1 MRELPL
7 PALLEPVIA
16 IAKQAGDAIL
26 VVYHR
31 PEGFA
36 VTDKADASPLT
47 EADLAAHRI
56 IEASLAVLTPGV
68 PVLSEESGAQVPW
81 EVRQR
86 WPHYWL
92 VDPLDGTREFVAK
105 SGEFTVNIALIEQGV
120 PVLGVVYVPTTAV
133 TYAGMQRA
141 RIGAGHAIAFRADSS
156 GRTPIRVRTLAA
168 AKARAAPVT
177 VVASR
182 RHGGERLPALL
193 VQLERKLGPYA
204 LANMSSSLKICRVA
218 EGEADFYPRLGPT
231 SEWDTAAA
239 QAVLEAA
246 GGHLVGPDL
255 LPLRYNSKAS
265 LLNPDFHA
273 FGDATERWR
282 WLASINSNP

>member
-1 MRELPL
+1 MRELSL

-16 IAKQAGDAIL
+16 IARQAGDAIL

-68 PVLSEESGAQVPW
+68 PVLSEESGEQLPW
-81 EVRQR
+81 AVRQR

-92 VDPLDGTREFVAK
+92 VDPLDGTKEFVAK

-133 TYAGMQRA
+133 TYAGMPGA
-141 RIGAGHAIAFRADSS
+141 RSGAGSAIAFRADSA
-156 GRTPIRVRTLAA
+156 GRTPIHVRTLAA
-168 AKARAAPVT
+168 AKARAVPVT

-193 VQLERKLGPYA
+193 AQLERKLGPYA

-273 FGDATERWR
+273 FGDAVESWR
-282 WLASINSNP
+282 WLADFNQQ